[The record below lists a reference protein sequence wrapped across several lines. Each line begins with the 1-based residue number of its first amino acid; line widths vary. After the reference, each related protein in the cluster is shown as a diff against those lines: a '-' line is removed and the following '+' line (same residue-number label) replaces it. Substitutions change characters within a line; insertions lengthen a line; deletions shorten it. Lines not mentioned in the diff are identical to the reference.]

1 MGYVDVGPSQEHVYE
16 PNSATDLAAAV
27 RWSGAS
33 LAWALLV
40 GGASVVAGVIA
51 ASTALVGFGLDSL
64 LDGGASAVLLWRF
77 REELRGHPHSH
88 RLEQRA
94 ARVVGV
100 LLTLI
105 ALYLVIRSSIALS
118 DHTAPSAST
127 VGLILTGASLFV
139 LPVLAIAKL
148 RLSERLGSRALRADA
163 FLSGAGA
170 ALAAA
175 ALIGLALSTGLDLWW
190 ADSVAALLIA
200 VMLSRESI
208 LTLRAS
214 GTLTS

>member
-1 MGYVDVGPSQEHVYE
+1 MGCVDARPSQEHVYE
-16 PNSATDLAAAV
+16 PNSAADLAAAV

-33 LAWALLV
+33 VAWALLV
-40 GGASVVAGVIA
+40 GGASVVAGLA
-51 ASTALVGFGLDSL
+51 AKSTALVGFGLGSL
-64 LDGGASAVLLWRF
+64 LDGGASAVLFRRF
-77 REELRGHPHSH
+77 SEELRGHQHSH

-94 ARVVGV
+94 ARVVG
-100 LLTLI
+100 LLLAVI
-105 ALYLVIRSSIALS
+105 AVYLVIRSSFALA
-118 DHTAPSAST
+118 DHTEPSASA
-127 VGLILTGASLFV
+127 VGLTLTGASLFV
-139 LPVLAIAKL
+139 LPVLAIAKR
-148 RLSERLGSRALRADA
+148 RLSGRLGSRALRADA

-175 ALIGLALSTGLDLWW
+175 TLIGLALSTGLDVWW

-200 VMLSRESI
+200 VMLSRESV